1 MSLPEE
7 GDKRSEK
14 EIFNEEE
21 GGNTESNRN
30 ISSTAAETQ
39 EDNRSKQ
46 ERVKEKA
53 GYGKRKTVKEE
64 GGYFSARDLISD
76 IHQLVSEG
84 QTCEAHD
91 IENPEVQETHT
102 DDENETPDGQQIVS
116 IRKVGG
122 SGSYGVSGVTLGKNA
137 PPDLK
142 GKGGKRAYI
151 TRPRKKQPSYI
162 TEHKENVQISPR
174 KNQQPNKEENELNI
188 VKQIEEIKTSPRAK
202 SAGFLGR
209 KSLQRPNTT
218 PRVLKPQ
225 TLTHQELDI
234 AMLKVQGQNQDPIQ
248 PGRRTVGRGPPRAQ
262 SATPLGM
269 LRKQQ
274 EMLRR
279 APSSPYRTAP
289 SIPGPHSLFGGRSPR
304 IGQAF
309 SAELEAHAKKDNS
322 PRHYMQRGI

>member
-1 MSLPEE
+1 M
-7 GDKRSEK
+7 GR
-14 EIFNEEE
+14 
-21 GGNTESNRN
+21 NTESNGN
-30 ISSTAAETQ
+30 ISSTAAGTQ
-39 EDNRSKQ
+39 ADSRSKQ
-46 ERVKEKA
+46 ETVKEKA
-53 GYGKRKTVKEE
+53 GYGKGKTVKEE

-76 IHQLVSEG
+76 IHHLVSEG
-84 QTCEAHD
+84 QTYEAHD
-91 IENPEVQETHT
+91 IENPELQETNT
-102 DDENETPDGQQIVS
+102 DDEKETPDGQQIVN

-137 PPDLK
+137 LPDLK

-151 TRPRKKQPSYI
+151 TRPRKKQS
-162 TEHKENVQISPR
+162 TEHKESVQISPR
-174 KNQQPNKEENELNI
+174 KDQQPNNEENELNI

>member
-7 GDKRSEK
+7 EDKRSEK
-14 EIFNEEE
+14 DSLNEEV
-21 GGNTESNRN
+21 GRNTESNRN
-30 ISSTAAETQ
+30 ISSTAAGTQ
-39 EDNRSKQ
+39 ADSRSKQ

-53 GYGKRKTVKEE
+53 GSSKGKTVKEE

-76 IHQLVSEG
+76 IHHLVSES
-84 QTCEAHD
+84 QTYEAHD
-91 IENPEVQETHT
+91 IENPALQETNT
-102 DDENETPDGQQIVS
+102 DDDEKETLDDQQIVN

-151 TRPRKKQPSYI
+151 TRPRKKQSSYI

-174 KNQQPNKEENELNI
+174 KDQQPNKEENELNI

-225 TLTHQELDI
+225 THQELDI